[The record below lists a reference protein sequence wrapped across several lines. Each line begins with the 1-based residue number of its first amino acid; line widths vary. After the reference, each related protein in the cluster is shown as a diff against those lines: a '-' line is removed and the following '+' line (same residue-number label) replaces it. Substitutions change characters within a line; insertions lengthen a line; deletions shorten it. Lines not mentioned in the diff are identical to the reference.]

1 MKNNLTL
8 LSLVGLIILNIGTT
22 LLKAQVVF
30 DANSVCASSTAAVT
44 TLQTG
49 NLTVPVN
56 NKVLFGCADKGVS
69 GCNSNQCYL

>member
-30 DANSVCASSTAAVT
+30 DANLYALRPLPPLLRYRQA
-44 TLQTG
+44 TL
-49 NLTVPVN
+49 
-56 NKVLFGCADKGVS
+56 LFLSIIKCFWL
-69 GCNSNQCYL
+69 C